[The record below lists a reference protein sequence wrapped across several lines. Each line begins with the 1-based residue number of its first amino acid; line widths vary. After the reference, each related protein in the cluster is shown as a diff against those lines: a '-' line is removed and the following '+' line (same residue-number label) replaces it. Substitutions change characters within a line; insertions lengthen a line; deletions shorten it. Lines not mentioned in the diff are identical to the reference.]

1 MNKAINTVN
10 EQLTEMANE
19 VITDLIHNLP
29 DEEKAELKTAEDV
42 EDWICDE
49 GRDGL
54 YDAFYYFHT
63 YYAET
68 AALGNSYEVACIF
81 REAIEQELGCFDF
94 DFDTDEDAIH
104 MTANKMVN
112 IYAELMGANM
122 VTLDG
127 DELLAVIKD

>member
-1 MNKAINTVN
+1 MNNALNTVN

-19 VITDLIHNLP
+19 LITELIQNLP
-29 DEEKAELKTAEDV
+29 DEDKAELETAEDV
-42 EDWICDE
+42 EDWVCDE
-49 GRDGL
+49 ARDEM

-68 AALGNSYEVACIF
+68 AALGNSYEVACVF
-81 REAIEQELGCFDF
+81 REAIEQELGCFEF
-94 DFDTDEDAIH
+94 EFDTDEDAIH

-112 IYAELMGANM
+112 IYAEIKGANM

-127 DELLAVIKD
+127 DELLAVMND